1 MLIAYVAE
9 PICLL
14 SAKIDPTK
22 AAHECDS
29 NVPVD
34 SARILKQPQRNR
46 VHRRVAPPLV
56 KEPPRPVQMLEIVL
70 IRLTPPE
77 LHIRNLEVTPE
88 MTRRV
93 PLRLDIML
101 RPPLAI
107 RQPLPRIILHLI
119 LRMRGQEVQRL
130 RPQRRQALRRIV

>member
-1 MLIAYVAE
+1 M
-9 PICLL
+9 

-29 NVPVD
+29 NVPMD
-34 SARILKQPQRNR
+34 PAGILKQPQRNG
-46 VHRRVAPPLV
+46 VHRRIPPPFV

-77 LHIRNLEVTPE
+77 IHIRNLEIAPE

-93 PLRLDIML
+93 PLRLDIMV

-119 LRMRGQEVQRL
+119 LRMRSQELQRL